1 MEQDLG
7 TVSEHFVEQDTFLF
21 VFRLH
26 KAQDIFLWYS
36 QPLAS
41 YVNPV
46 EVLQQS
52 GLQQGEFFG
61 AADGCPPVV
70 HTEFA
75 EDIFGVRS
83 QGVE

>member
-1 MEQDLG
+1 MKSRVLLLENG
-7 TVSEHFVEQDTFLF
+7 S
-21 VFRLH
+21 
-26 KAQDIFLWYS
+26 AQENILCYS
-36 QPLAS
+36 LPLAS
-41 YVNPV
+41 YVNLV

-75 EDIFGVRS
+75 EDIFGMRS